1 VFLNINLSNKFVI
14 PILWNNIKN
23 RLVVVKGKTLKPF
36 WKNKKGGIQFGYRDF
51 GKFCG
56 SLGFVISDNG
66 IVMKIISSNNS
77 IYPVYS
83 WESIHGYITSFLTN
97 TNPEHFEGGEK
108 FGIPLEKGSDE
119 TWDQDD
125 ILDHWMV
132 KGEQISRSMFT
143 NRQMLPKFKMS
154 QIFRDSDKECY
165 LNFKNGIVKITKD
178 KIEMLKDT
186 SVIGNKYRRT
196 SDFIHKL
203 DTHTSSGF
211 SGNIE
216 VDDSTDGEFEIF
228 TKTATSLKVN
238 ELSEYEKGEPRYGK
252 EYIFNG
258 DGHKSLMSGI
268 GYLIHGKSLGGISK
282 MVLFQDRY
290 INGLTREGGNG
301 KSIVLKGIDK
311 VVKLYEEDG
320 GSMIPNNPFRYQGCN
335 LGDRVLFLEELRPR
349 RGPTS
354 GGIQINDL
362 FNDITSSFKY
372 EKKNQGKVT
381 LTGDDV
387 PKLVGCSNFI
397 VFDKDDSST
406 MRRIH
411 IVEFSDLGKYHE
423 GSINR
428 GWDSDK
434 KLLGYEGHWKKKDW
448 NDFYNFMFR
457 CVQLWL
463 NSKPDFD
470 TDPNPQWKTSSQ
482 LPKWVGRYGRKEVGW
497 GIDYI
502 KVQRTKMNHHL
513 LKDGKSD
520 KTNGTLCFSH
530 ELYRSFKEICPDS
543 FIDETDMKKMLF
555 DLCKDLGY
563 EYNPTQK
570 GNGDSP
576 NKRKLQRTF
585 FIDELSCG
593 QKQVIHITHP
603 SD

>member
-1 VFLNINLSNKFVI
+1 MFLNINLSNKLVI

-23 RLVVVKGKTLKPF
+23 RLVVVKNKTLKPF
-36 WKNKKGGIQFGYRDF
+36 WKNKNGKVDF
-51 GKFCG
+51 SHLDFLKFCKG
-56 SLGFVISDNG
+56 LGFVMSDDG
-66 IVMKIISSNNS
+66 QVMKIVQGNNS
-77 IYPVYS
+77 IYPIYN
-83 WESIHGYITSFLTN
+83 WENIHDYITSFLTQ

-108 FGIPLEKGSDE
+108 FGVPLSNGSNE

-125 ILDHWMV
+125 VLGLWMV
-132 KGEQISRSMFT
+132 KGEHISRSVFI
-143 NRQMLPKFKMS
+143 NKKMLPKFKMS

-196 SDFIHKL
+196 TDFIHKL
-203 DTHTSSGF
+203 RTHTSSGF
-211 SGNIE
+211 NGN
-216 VDDSTDGEFEIF
+216 VDVNDSTDGEFEKF
-228 TKTATSLKVN
+228 TKSATSLKIN
-238 ELSEYEKGEPRYGK
+238 KLAEYKKGEPRYGK
-252 EYIFNG
+252 EYIFNE

-301 KSIVLKGIDK
+301 KSIVLRGIER
-311 VVKLYEEDG
+311 VVKLFEIDG
-320 GSMIPNNPFRYQGCN
+320 GTMIPNHQFRYQDIN
-335 LGDRVLFLEELRPR
+335 LGDRVLFLEELRPK

-354 GGIQINDL
+354 GGVQINDL
-362 FNDITSSFKY
+362 FTDITSSFKY
-372 EKKNQGKVT
+372 EKKNQGRVT

-397 VFDKDDSST
+397 VFDKGDSST

-434 KLLGYEGHWKKKDW
+434 KLLGVEGHWKKKDW
-448 NDFYNFMFR
+448 NDFYNYIFR

-463 NSKPDFD
+463 NSKPDFH
-470 TDPNPQWKTSSQ
+470 TESNPEWKSSSQ
-482 LPKWVGRYGRKEVGW
+482 LPKWVKLYGRKEVSW
-497 GIDYI
+497 GIDYL
-502 KVQRTKMNHHL
+502 KVQRTKLNHHI

-530 ELYRSFKEICPDS
+530 VLYRSFKEICPKTHN
-543 FIDETDMKKMLF
+543 DETDMKKMLF

-585 FIDELSCG
+585 FINQLSCG